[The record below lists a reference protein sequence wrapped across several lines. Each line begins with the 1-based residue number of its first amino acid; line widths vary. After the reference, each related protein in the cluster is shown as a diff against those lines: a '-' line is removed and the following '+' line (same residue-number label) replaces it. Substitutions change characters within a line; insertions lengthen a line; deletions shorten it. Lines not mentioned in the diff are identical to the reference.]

1 MRKQSTVYVVGDQSS
16 VCGMIAN
23 LVAPIQASGIP
34 EMCLCVCLRVKIKQ
48 LLTVVGQWS
57 FSKMTSS

>member
-1 MRKQSTVYVVGDQSS
+1 MRKQSTVHVVGDQSS

-34 EMCLCVCLRVKIKQ
+34 KMCLFVFE
-48 LLTVVGQWS
+48 GE
-57 FSKMTSS
+57 SKTAARSGGSVELF

>member
-16 VCGMIAN
+16 VCGTIAN

-34 EMCLCVCLRVKIKQ
+34 EMCLCVFE
-48 LLTVVGQWS
+48 GE
-57 FSKMTSS
+57 SKTAVYCGGSVELF